1 MNCDTE
7 AAALEDIDEC
17 LSDPCWNEGTCSD
30 SNDDPAIA
38 VDAYVCVCQS
48 GFFGNNCDAD
58 LDECSSNPCG
68 LDGGRGRQCLDST
81 TDLSV
86 PADSYFCL
94 CGAGYSVTTPHSC
107 ALVSTCGSRKLPISQ
122 DPFSQCLREMI
133 QD

>member
-30 SNDDPAIA
+30 SNDDPAIV
-38 VDAYVCVCQS
+38 VDEYVCVCQS

-81 TDLSV
+81 TDPSV

-94 CGAGYSVTTPHSC
+94 CGAGYSVTTPRSC
-107 ALVSTCGSRKLPISQ
+107 ALVSTYGSRKLPIYQ
-122 DPFSQCLREMI
+122 DPFSPCSREMV
-133 QD
+133 QA